1 MPQFNPGQE
10 RPAGSGRQPGTLNKA
25 TLAARRMAEEMG
37 CDPLRVLLHF
47 TQGNAAAL
55 GLPTQQL
62 EDGTTV
68 QVPVPLDMRLQA
80 AQSAVAY
87 LYPKLKSVEAT
98 HDVTQHDA
106 FMSLPED
113 ERHRKLRHLWDRVGP
128 HITAVVD

>member
-1 MPQFNPGQE
+1 MSQFIPGQ
-10 RPAGSGRQPGTLNKA
+10 PQPPGAGRKPGTLNKA

-47 TQGNAAAL
+47 TQGNAATL

-80 AQSAVAY
+80 SQAAVAY
-87 LYPKLKSVEAT
+87 LYPKLKAIEAT
-98 HDVTQHDA
+98 HEVTQHDA

-113 ERHRKLRHLWDRVGP
+113 ERHRRLRHLE
-128 HITAVVD
+128 VVPNRRTVWRL